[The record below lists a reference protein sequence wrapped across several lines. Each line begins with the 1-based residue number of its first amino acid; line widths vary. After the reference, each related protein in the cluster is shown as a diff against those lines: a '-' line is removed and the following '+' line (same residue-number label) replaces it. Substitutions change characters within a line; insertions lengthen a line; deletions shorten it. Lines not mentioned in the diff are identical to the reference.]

1 MTEAIGNEK
10 NNYTFSRKDGL
21 FLNFDVISHLVI
33 YWPLMG
39 LGPYMVISHPNVY
52 TILLCILMCLLLLF
66 SCVCLHNR
74 WLLFKYEED
83 TTLSIDIEQRDIIYK
98 HNDRA
103 IGFSL
108 NDIVEWYWNEYKID
122 LYGTYAE
129 IIEIRLKNGEKIIVS
144 NGIGPILYFFL
155 DNWKELG
162 MPEDQENFTFDEL
175 CTIISD
181 RLEEARERESDELSY

>member
-39 LGPYMVISHPNVY
+39 LGPYIVISHPNVY

-144 NGIGPILYFFL
+144 NGIGSVLDFFRE
-155 DNWKELG
+155 NWKELG
-162 MPEDQENFTFDEL
+162 LPKGKQSFCSLSSYMKEMEEFPNF
-175 CTIISD
+175 
-181 RLEEARERESDELSY
+181 

>member
-10 NNYTFSRKDGL
+10 NNYIFSRKDGL

-83 TTLSIDIEQRDIIYK
+83 TTLSIDTEQRDIIYK

-108 NDIVEWYWNEYKID
+108 NDIVEWYWSEYKID
-122 LYGTYAE
+122 LWYLCRDHRNKAQE
-129 IIEIRLKNGEKIIVS
+129 RRENHCVQWNRPHIV
-144 NGIGPILYFFL
+144 FF
-155 DNWKELG
+155 
-162 MPEDQENFTFDEL
+162 
-175 CTIISD
+175 S
-181 RLEEARERESDELSY
+181 